1 LRLYKSLS
9 NCYQNTPLGLEH
21 LTDIWNSTS
30 YRRAL
35 PEAHLA
41 KEAKMKNVK
50 FCECNQYCLNSK
62 CISSDS
68 GLKVA
73 KCWCADCK
81 EMRKEVKANAYKI
94 TVVKVGA

>member
-1 LRLYKSLS
+1 
-9 NCYQNTPLGLEH
+9 
-21 LTDIWNSTS
+21 
-30 YRRAL
+30 
-35 PEAHLA
+35 
-41 KEAKMKNVK
+41 MKNVK